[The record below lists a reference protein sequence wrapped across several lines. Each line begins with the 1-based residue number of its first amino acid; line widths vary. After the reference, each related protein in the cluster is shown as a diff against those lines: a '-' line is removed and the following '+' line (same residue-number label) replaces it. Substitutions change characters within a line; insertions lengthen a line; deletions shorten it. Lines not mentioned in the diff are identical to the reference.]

1 MNNLE
6 IISLVVTIICLLSF
20 CAVFTVLFKHYYDSS
35 IVQVK
40 DGKEDLQILKNAKDI
55 AKAKNSKK
63 SKVLNIIGKVLS
75 YTVFA
80 LIIVIFSISLYSR
93 FSGNAIPFGNSS
105 LIVIA
110 SGSMSEKNEDNTY
123 LSNIDNQFN
132 TYDIIGISS
141 YENQNDIELY
151 DVVAFKNEEGTTI
164 VHRIIEILDNN
175 GEEVYIT
182 RGDSNNTSDNGVQYK
197 DYLRYENI
205 IGYYNGTRIQSI
217 GIFIVFLQ
225 SNAGIITIVAIAYCL
240 FMFDYY
246 SNRYEKAVEDRT
258 NLLISTL
265 NYDLND
271 DASNVDVIYTES
283 LLYKNQKSTLLN
295 GEFVFKTE
303 ELKEED
309 KKEINEYK
317 EFLNSQEK
325 VENNKDFEKKNYFQK
340 SFQKIKEKFFE
351 SKNNK
356 TNDK

>member
-1 MNNLE
+1 MSN
-6 IISLVVTIICLLSF
+6 IDVISLIVTIICLLSF
-20 CAVFTVLFKHYYDSS
+20 SIVFTILFRHYYLYN
-35 IVQVK
+35 IENVK
-40 DGKEDLQILKNAKDI
+40 KGNVDIELIENAKKI
-55 AKAKNSKK
+55 KEAKTNKRKIVTNII
-63 SKVLNIIGKVLS
+63 SKVIS
-75 YTVFA
+75 YIVFA
-80 LIIVIFSISLYSR
+80 LIIIVFAFSLYSR
-93 FSGNAIPFGNSS
+93 FSGNSIPFGNSS

-110 SGSMSEKNEDNTY
+110 SGSMSEKNEDNSY
-123 LSNIDNQFN
+123 LQNINNQFN
-132 TYDIIGISS
+132 TFDIIGITK
-141 YENQNDIELY
+141 YNNQEEIELY
-151 DVVAFKNEEGTTI
+151 DVVAFKNDEGTTI
-164 VHRIIEILDNN
+164 VHRITEILDVN
-175 GEEVYIT
+175 GKEAYIT
-182 RGDSNNTSDNGVQYK
+182 RGDSNNTSDNGVQYE
-197 DYLRYENI
+197 DYLTYDNI

-258 NLLISTL
+258 NLLIGTL

-295 GEFVFKTE
+295 GEFAFNTE
-303 ELKEED
+303 ELNEED
-309 KKEINEYK
+309 KKEINEFK

-325 VENNKDFEKKNYFQK
+325 VENNKDFEKKSYFQK

-356 TNDK
+356 ADEK

>member
-63 SKVLNIIGKVLS
+63 SKALNIIGKVLS

-123 LSNIDNQFN
+123 LSSIDNQFN
-132 TYDIIGISS
+132 TYDIIGITR

-164 VHRIIEILDNN
+164 VHRIIEILDDN

-182 RGDSNNTSDNGVQYK
+182 RGDSNNTSDNGVQYE

-205 IGYYNGTRIQSI
+205 VGYYNGTRIQSI

-295 GEFVFKTE
+295 GEFVFNTE

-309 KKEINEYK
+309 IKVINEYK

-356 TNDK
+356 TNYK

>member
-1 MNNLE
+1 MTNLE
-6 IISLVVTIICLLSF
+6 IISLVITLVCLISF
-20 CAVFTVLFKHYYDSS
+20 SAVFTILFKHYYSS
-35 IVQVK
+35 NIEK
-40 DGKEDLQILKNAKDI
+40 INSGDNDLDLLVEARNTE
-55 AKAKNSKK
+55 KAKTSKK
-63 SKVLNIIGKVLS
+63 NKTLKIIGKVVS
-75 YTVFA
+75 YLVFA
-80 LIIVIFSISLYSR
+80 IVIVIFGFSLYSR
-93 FSGNAIPFGNSS
+93 FSGNIMPFGNTS
-105 LIVIA
+105 LVVIA
-110 SGSMSEKNEDNTY
+110 SGSMSEKNEENTY
-123 LSNIDNQFN
+123 LSSLNNQFN
-132 TYDIIGISS
+132 TYDIIGITKYDS
-141 YENQNDIELY
+141 QNDISLY
-151 DVVAFKNEEGTTI
+151 DVVAFKNDEGVTI
-164 VHRIIEILDNN
+164 VHRIIDIEEVN

-182 RGDSNNTSDNGVQYK
+182 RGDANSVSDNGSQYD
-197 DYLRYENI
+197 DYLHYENI

-258 NLLISTL
+258 NLLIGTL

-271 DASNVDVIYTES
+271 DASNADVIYTES

-295 GEFVFKTE
+295 GEFVFNTE
-303 ELKEED
+303 ELNEED

-325 VENNKDFEKKNYFQK
+325 VENNNDFEKKNDFQK

>member
-40 DGKEDLQILKNAKDI
+40 DGKEDLQILKNAKDVV
-55 AKAKNSKK
+55 KAKKSKK
-63 SKVLNIIGKVLS
+63 SKALNIIGKVLS

-80 LIIVIFSISLYSR
+80 LIVVIFSISLYSR

-132 TYDIIGISS
+132 TYDIIGINR

-182 RGDSNNTSDNGVQYK
+182 RGDSNNTSDNGVQYE

-217 GIFIVFLQ
+217 GIFVVFLQ

-295 GEFVFKTE
+295 GEFVFNTE

-356 TNDK
+356 TKDK

>member
-1 MNNLE
+1 MYNIEN
-6 IISLVVTIICLLSF
+6 
-20 CAVFTVLFKHYYDSS
+20 
-35 IVQVK
+35 VK
-40 DGKEDLQILKNAKDI
+40 RGSVDIDLIENAKKI
-55 AKAKNSKK
+55 KEAKTNKNKI
-63 SKVLNIIGKVLS
+63 VFNILGKVIS

-132 TYDIIGISS
+132 TYDIIGISR

-164 VHRIIEILDNN
+164 VHRIIEILDDN

-182 RGDSNNTSDNGVQYK
+182 RGDSNNTSDNGVQYE
-197 DYLRYENI
+197 DYLKYENI

-246 SNRYEKAVEDRT
+246 SNSYEKAVEERT
-258 NLLISTL
+258 NLLINTL

-283 LLYKNQKSTLLN
+283 LIYKNQKSTLLN
-295 GEFVFKTE
+295 GEFVFNTE
-303 ELKEED
+303 ELNEKD
-309 KKEINEYK
+309 KKELNEYK
-317 EFLNSQEK
+317 EFINSQEK
-325 VENNKDFEKKNYFQK
+325 VENNKDFDKKNYFQM